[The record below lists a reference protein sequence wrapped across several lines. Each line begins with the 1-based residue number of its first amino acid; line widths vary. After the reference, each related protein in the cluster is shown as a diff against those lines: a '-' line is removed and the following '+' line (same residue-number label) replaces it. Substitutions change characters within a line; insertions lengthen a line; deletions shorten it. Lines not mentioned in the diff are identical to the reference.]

1 MDLALPTRYFEKFS
15 SSMASTCLYSRKRP
29 KAFLMEVVVS
39 VSSYPLRT
47 VKLSLSLVIDTVS
60 PGMKAVHRLPV
71 IHTSI
76 SVMATGLC
84 YLILS
89 EWLPRKRKQSLCSNN
104 PEKTISPY

>member
-1 MDLALPTRYFEKFS
+1 
-15 SSMASTCLYSRKRP
+15 MASTCLYSRKWP

-39 VSSYPLRT
+39 ISSYPLRR

-60 PGMKAVHRLPV
+60 PGTKAVHRLPV

-76 SVMATGLC
+76 SVMAIGLC